1 MTDKDFLQLAI
12 EKSKES
18 VLVGAFPVGAVVVQ
32 DGKVISSA
40 ISNGKQLKDPTSHAE
55 IAAIREACQKLQNRD
70 LKNAVLYSSLEPCL
84 MCYAASFWASI
95 KKVVYACSRERVSKQ
110 HYEGG
115 HDLKF
120 INNNSRHQLEL
131 IQIKELE
138 EQAWQIIRD
147 WEKSL
152 KKNRIIND

>member
-12 EKSKES
+12 DKSKES
-18 VLVGAFPVGAVVVQ
+18 VLAGAFPVGAVVVQ
-32 DGKVISSA
+32 DGEVISFA

-70 LKNAVLYSSLEPCL
+70 LKNVVLYSSLEPCL

-95 KKVVYACSRERVSKQ
+95 SKVVYACSRERVAKQ
-110 HYEGG
+110 HYEGE

-120 INNNSRHQLEL
+120 INVNSRRQIEL
-131 IQIKELE
+131 IQIKEME
-138 EQAWQIIRD
+138 EQAWQIVRD
-147 WEKSL
+147 WEISSKA
-152 KKNRIIND
+152 NRIINN